1 MDEKKQLAR
10 LMAMEYFRQNNLF
23 KNDDSQKSIE
33 SIALDYLN
41 TENDFLRVIK
51 NNPILL
57 KRMPND

>member
-33 SIALDYLN
+33 SVVLEYLN
-41 TENDFLRVIK
+41 TESEFFKAIK
-51 NNPILL
+51 KNPILL

>member
-33 SIALDYLN
+33 SVVLEYLN
-41 TENDFLRVIK
+41 TESEFFKAIK
-51 NNPILL
+51 KNPIFL